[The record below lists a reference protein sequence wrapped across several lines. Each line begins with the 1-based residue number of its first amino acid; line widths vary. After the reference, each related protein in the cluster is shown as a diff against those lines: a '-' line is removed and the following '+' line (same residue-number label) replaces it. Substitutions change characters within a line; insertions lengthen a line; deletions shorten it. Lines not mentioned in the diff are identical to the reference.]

1 MTALAHLNTALDLLG
16 TFVFAISGAM
26 RGVRHKLDL
35 YGVLVLAFVAA
46 TSGGILRDVVI
57 GATPPPAINDW
68 RYVAVSV
75 LAGLI
80 TFYRSS
86 AWEHLRGPVQLFDAA
101 GLGLFCVAGTN
112 KALAYGL
119 SPLASV
125 LLGCLT
131 GIGGGIA
138 RDVLMGEVPTVF
150 RGEIYALAALAGS
163 TVVVLGQ
170 SLDWPASYST
180 AAGALLCFS
189 LRILAIRRGWSLPI
203 ASGPDTP
210 PSEPVAQES

>member
-1 MTALAHLNTALDLLG
+1 MNALAHLNTALDLLG

-57 GATPPPAINDW
+57 GATPPPAIDDW
-68 RYVAVSV
+68 RYLAVSV

-80 TFYRSS
+80 TFYRCS
-86 AWEHLRGPVQLFDAA
+86 AWEHLRGPVQIFDAA

-112 KALAYGL
+112 KALSYGL

-170 SLDWPASYST
+170 LFHWPAPFST

-203 ASGPDTP
+203 AKGAESTP
-210 PSEPVAQES
+210 LETEVRDS